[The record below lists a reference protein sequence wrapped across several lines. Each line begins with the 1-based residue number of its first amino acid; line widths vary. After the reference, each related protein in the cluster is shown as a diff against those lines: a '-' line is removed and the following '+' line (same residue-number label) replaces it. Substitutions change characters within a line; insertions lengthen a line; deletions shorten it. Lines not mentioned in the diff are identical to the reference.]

1 MGETEAKLMAD
12 SQTVMFCY
20 WDDTVI
26 LINEFNTCMLVCGK
40 QIVFA
45 F

>member
-1 MGETEAKLMAD
+1 MNGRLID
-12 SQTVMFCY
+12 RVVLY

-26 LINEFNTCMLVCGK
+26 LVNEFNTCMLVCGK
-40 QIVFA
+40 QILFA